1 MKQTLNA
8 QHPMSNAE
16 PNEKR
21 ISRGLTTE
29 LSPRFKARMA
39 GVCYVL
45 GSLTSVF
52 GQMVV
57 LGMLVVPASATAT
70 AANILSHES
79 LFRLGFVASLMT
91 VPFHLIWAVLFYG
104 LFKPVNRSVSLL
116 AGFVMILGCAM
127 WALSS
132 LFHLAPLLL
141 LQGSSLSAFV
151 PEQLQALALILLKLN
166 AQAYDIGLVFFG
178 FWCVLV
184 GYLIFRS
191 TFLPRIIGV
200 LEVLAGLGYLTL
212 LWRPLAHYLY
222 PYNLAL
228 AGPGEI
234 SLMLRLLVKG
244 VNEQRWKEQASLG
257 R

>member
-1 MKQTLNA
+1 MT
-8 QHPMSNAE
+8 
-16 PNEKR
+16 KR
-21 ISRGLTTE
+21 IAE
-29 LSPRFKARMA
+29 ASPRFKARMA
-39 GVCYVL
+39 GVSYLL

-70 AANILSHES
+70 AANILSHQS

-116 AGFVMILGCAM
+116 AGFVMLLGCAM

-141 LQGSSLSAFV
+141 LQGSSLSAFA

-178 FWCVLV
+178 FWCVLI

-200 LEVLAGLGYLTL
+200 LEVLAGFGYLTL

-234 SLMLRLLVKG
+234 SLMLWLLVKG

-257 R
+257 I

>member
-1 MKQTLNA
+1 
-8 QHPMSNAE
+8 MSAAE
-16 PNEKR
+16 MMEPIAEA
-21 ISRGLTTE
+21 
-29 LSPRFKARMA
+29 SPRFKARMA
-39 GVCYVL
+39 GVSYLL

-57 LGMLVVPASATAT
+57 LGMLVVYGDAAAT

-79 LFRLGFVASLMT
+79 LFRLGFVSSLMT
-91 VPFHLIWAVLFYG
+91 VPFHIVWAVLFYG

-116 AGFVMILGCAM
+116 AGFFMLVGCAM

-132 LFHLAPLLL
+132 LFYLAPLLV
-141 LQGSSLSAFV
+141 LQGKSSLSAFA
-151 PEQLQALALILLKLN
+151 PEQLRALALMLVKLN

-178 FWCVLV
+178 FWCILI

-212 LWRPLAHYLY
+212 LWQPLAHYLY

-234 SLMLRLLVKG
+234 SLLLWLLVKG
-244 VNEQRWKEQASLG
+244 VNAERWKEEASATAEW
-257 R
+257 RS

>member
-1 MKQTLNA
+1 
-8 QHPMSNAE
+8 MSTAVMT
-16 PNEKR
+16 KR
-21 ISRGLTTE
+21 IAKA
-29 LSPRFKARMA
+29 SPRFRARMA
-39 GVCYVL
+39 GVSYLL

-70 AANILSHES
+70 AANILSHQS

-91 VPFHLIWAVLFYG
+91 VPFHLIWAVLFYS

-116 AGFVMILGCAM
+116 AGFVILLGCAM

-132 LFHLAPLLL
+132 LFHLAPLLV
-141 LQGSSLSAFV
+141 LQGSSLSAFA

-178 FWCVLV
+178 FWCVLI

-200 LEVLAGLGYLTL
+200 LEVLAGFGYLTL

-234 SLMLRLLVKG
+234 SLMLWLLVQG
-244 VNEQRWKEQASLG
+244 VNEQRWKEQASADL

>member
-1 MKQTLNA
+1 MTERI
-8 QHPMSNAE
+8 AE
-16 PNEKR
+16 A
-21 ISRGLTTE
+21 
-29 LSPRFKARMA
+29 SPRFKARMA
-39 GVCYVL
+39 GVSYL
-45 GSLTSVF
+45 FGSLTSVF

-57 LGMLVVPASATAT
+57 LGMLVVPGSATAT

-79 LFRLGFVASLMT
+79 LYRLGFVASLMT
-91 VPFHLIWAVLFYG
+91 VPFHLVWAVLFHG
-104 LFKPVNRSVSLL
+104 LFRPVNRSVSLL
-116 AGFVMILGCAM
+116 AGFVMLMACTM
-127 WALSS
+127 WAFSS
-132 LFHLAPLLL
+132 LLYIAPLLVL
-141 LQGSSLSAFV
+141 KGKISLSAFA
-151 PEQLQALALILLKLN
+151 PEQLQALALMLLKLN
-166 AQAYDIGLVFFG
+166 AQAYDIGLVFFA
-178 FWCVLV
+178 FWCALI

-212 LWRPLAHYLY
+212 LWQPLAHYLY

-234 SLMLRLLVKG
+234 SLMLWLLVKG